1 MREARLYE
9 RLGGGKVKCF
19 LCPQYCSISAGK
31 RGICAVRE
39 NRDGTLYTLVYGK
52 VAARHIDPIE
62 KKPLFHFYPGS
73 RSYSIA
79 TVGCNFRCMHCQNY
93 QISQHPKNYPDIPGE
108 DMTPEEVV
116 GEAELAGCRSISY
129 TYTEPT
135 IFLEFAYDCAR
146 LAHEKG
152 IRNVFVSNGY
162 TSPDAI
168 RLIAP
173 YLDAN
178 NIDLKGDDAFY
189 KKIVGA
195 KLQPVLDT
203 IRLMKELG
211 VWVEVTTLII
221 PDYNDSD
228 EFLSWAAGF
237 IKSVDAAIP
246 WHVSQFYPT
255 HELLDKPRTPLS
267 TLRRAKE
274 IGEKAGLKYV
284 YEGNVPGEG
293 GENTYCPSCRQLL
306 IERFG
311 FTLTSVAVQDSKC
324 PRCGTRLDGI
334 GMP

>member
-1 MREARLYE
+1 MYEARLYE
-9 RLGGGKVKCF
+9 KLDESKIKCF
-19 LCPQYCSISAGK
+19 LCPQYCTISPGR
-31 RGICAVRE
+31 RGICGVRE
-39 NRDGTLYTLVYGK
+39 NSGGTLYSLVYGK
-52 VAARHIDPIE
+52 VAAKHVDPIE
-62 KKPLFHFYPGS
+62 KKPFFHFYPGS
-73 RSYSIA
+73 HSFSIA
-79 TVGCNFRCMHCQNY
+79 AVGCNFRCLHCQNY
-93 QISQHPKNYPDIPGE
+93 DISQYPKQNKDIPGE
-108 DMTPEEVV
+108 EMSPEDVV
-116 GEAELAGCRSISY
+116 EEAARSGCESIAY

-135 IFLEFAYDCAR
+135 IFFEFAYDCAR
-146 LAHEKG
+146 LAHKKG

-189 KKIVGA
+189 KKVVGA

-228 EFLSWAAGF
+228 EFLTFAAEF
-237 IKSVDAAIP
+237 IKSVDASIP

-255 HELLDKPRTPLS
+255 YKLFDKPRTPLS
-267 TLRRAKE
+267 TLSRARE
-274 IGEKAGLKYV
+274 IGLKTGLKYV
-284 YEGNVPGEG
+284 YEGNVPGGG
-293 GENTYCPSCRQLL
+293 GENTLCPSCGALL
-306 IERFG
+306 IERIG
-311 FTLTSVAVQDSKC
+311 FSLTHISMKDSKC
-324 PRCGTRLDGI
+324 EKCGARVDGM

>member
-9 RLGGGKVKCF
+9 KLDGGKVKCF
-19 LCPQYCSISAGK
+19 LCPQYCSISPGK

-52 VAARHIDPIE
+52 VAAKHVDPIE

-93 QISQHPKNYPDIPGE
+93 QISQYPRHYPDIPGE
-108 DMTPEEVV
+108 DMTPEQVV
-116 GEAELAGCRSISY
+116 REAELAGCQSISY

-135 IFLEFAYDCAR
+135 IFLEFVYDCAR
-146 LAHEKG
+146 LARERG
-152 IRNVFVSNGY
+152 ISNVFVSNGY
-162 TSPDAI
+162 TSPDAA

-173 YLDAN
+173 YLDAD

-211 VWVEVTTLII
+211 VWIEITTLII

-228 EFLSWAAGF
+228 EFLTWAAEF

-255 HELLDKPRTPLS
+255 YELLDKPRTPLS
-267 TLRRAKE
+267 TLRKAKE
-274 IGEKAGLKYV
+274 IGLKAGLKYV

-293 GENTYCPSCRQLL
+293 GENTYCPSCKQLL
-306 IERFG
+306 IQRFG
-311 FTLTSVAVQDSKC
+311 FALTAVAMNDSKC
-324 PRCGTRLDGI
+324 PECGTRVDGV

>member
-9 RLGGGKVKCF
+9 KLDGGKVKCF
-19 LCPQYCSISAGK
+19 LCPQYCSISPGK

-39 NRDGTLYTLVYGK
+39 NNEGTLYTLVYGK
-52 VAARHIDPIE
+52 VAAKHVDPIE

-73 RSYSIA
+73 HSFSIS
-79 TVGCNFRCMHCQNY
+79 TVGCNFRCLHCQNY
-93 QISQHPKNYPDIPGE
+93 DISQYPKRNKDIPGAEMSPE
-108 DMTPEEVV
+108 DVVEE
-116 GEAELAGCRSISY
+116 AFNAGCESISY

-135 IFLEFAYDCAR
+135 IFFEFAYDCAR
-146 LAHEKG
+146 LAHQKG

-178 NIDLKGDDAFY
+178 NIDLKGDDVFY

-203 IRLMKELG
+203 IKLMKELG

-221 PDYNDSD
+221 PDHNDSD
-228 EFLSWAAGF
+228 DFLTFAAEF
-237 IKSVDAAIP
+237 IKSVDPAIP

-255 HELLDKPRTPLS
+255 YQLLDKPRTPVS
-267 TLRRAKE
+267 TLRRARD
-274 IGEKAGLKYV
+274 IGLRTGLKYV
-284 YEGNVPGEG
+284 YEGNVPGAG
-293 GENTYCPSCRQLL
+293 GENTLCPSCGALL
-306 IERFG
+306 IERMG
-311 FTLTSVAVQDSKC
+311 YLLTRVDMKDSRCQKC
-324 PRCGTRLDGI
+324 GIRIDGI